1 MKKNKVFLRICCY
14 HFLLVIVIVIML
26 VYKDVIYVNNV
37 IYLKFMVIKK
47 NAVNYP

>member
-1 MKKNKVFLRICCY
+1 
-14 HFLLVIVIVIML
+14 ML